1 MTQDILSF
9 NAVKDSEQ
17 GFPLQMKNADGT
29 DVNITF
35 FVLGRHAD
43 VVQKFSTKTF
53 RKLQAEEAMAK
64 KTGKDKIIDIDELR
78 EQNLESACIR
88 VTGWEG
94 VKQEFDVA
102 ILRTAL
108 KNNPHWQDQIF
119 EASNEDA
126 NFMKAS

>member
-1 MTQDILSF
+1 
-9 NAVKDSEQ
+9 
-17 GFPLQMKNADGT
+17 
-29 DVNITF
+29 
-35 FVLGRHAD
+35 
-43 VVQKFSTKTF
+43 
-53 RKLQAEEAMAK
+53 LQAEEAMAK